1 MLSVELREHRGSW
14 SVSNGLL
21 SCVSGNNCCRAHSSE
36 SEDLGSVTKSEGKF
50 KLPVFQG
57 GSLGIEMR
65 REEVEAVWLGK

>member
-14 SVSNGLL
+14 SVFNGLL
-21 SCVSGNNCCRAHSSE
+21 SCVSGNNRCRAHSSE